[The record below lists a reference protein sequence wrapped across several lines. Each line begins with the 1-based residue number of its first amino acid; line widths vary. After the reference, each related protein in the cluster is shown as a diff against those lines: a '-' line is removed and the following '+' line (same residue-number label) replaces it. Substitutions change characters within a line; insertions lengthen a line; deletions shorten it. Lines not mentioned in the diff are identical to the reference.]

1 MFNPSEIE
9 AMPLELEKLF
19 RSLEERIMADIV
31 RKLKAN
37 GQEITRATD
46 WQLHRLYE
54 LGKSKTEIKE
64 ELKDVLKLSDSQ
76 LERIFSEVI
85 KEGYARDESL
95 YKLTGAEFIPFED
108 NKQLQQLIQAVKAQT
123 AEQFQNI
130 TNSLG
135 FAVRQPDGT
144 LKFQPIAD
152 YYQKTLDKAMV
163 DITSGAFDYNTVLK
177 RTIKELTNSG
187 MRTVDYA
194 SGWSNRVPV
203 AIRRA
208 VVTGFNQV
216 VARVNEDNAEKIGT
230 DTFEVSWHSGHRP
243 SHWWGGQWFTKEKLI
258 SVCGLGE
265 ADGLCGCNCYHSY
278 SPVVPGA
285 SVPTYSKEQLAQMEA
300 EENKKIEYNGKEYTK
315 YEALQRQRKLETRMR
330 AQRQDI
336 KLLQE
341 GEANEDDIIGAKV
354 KYRITS
360 DEYVRFSE
368 AMNLPQQRERVTVDS
383 LRNIGNIKTPKTVAN
398 SSESGIINTKK
409 NISKSVEIPD
419 DCEYLLKA
427 DTNFTDK
434 NVSEDVL
441 RTINNAIERKISVKK
456 DFSFEEI
463 KIAKFAEDDKSV
475 FITNM
480 ESTGTFSKTQLYLNK
495 EYFLGTTVSDCDSLC
510 KKLAEVNWWKSI
522 SLTDLVNHE
531 IMHAR
536 INYYNSFEKA
546 EQLYQF
552 LFEDTRV
559 QGFCGLVDKYPSEF
573 LNEMFVAINNGSK
586 IDEKYMIVYDE
597 YVNNYLR

>member
-1 MFNPSEIE
+1 MFNPAEIE

-19 RSLEERIMADIV
+19 RDLEERIMADVI

-46 WQLHRLYE
+46 WQLHRLHE
-54 LGKSKTEIKE
+54 LGVSKTEIKE
-64 ELKDVLKLSDSQ
+64 KIKDALKLSDSE

-85 KEGYARDESL
+85 KEGYTRDESL

-108 NKQLQQLIQAVKAQT
+108 NKQLQQLIQAVRSQT

-177 RTIKELTNSG
+177 RTTKELTNSG

-216 VARVNEDNAEKIGT
+216 VARINEDNAEKLGT

-265 ADGLCGCNCYHSY
+265 PDGLCGCNCYHSY

-330 AQRQDI
+330 AQRQEI

-354 KYRITS
+354 KYRTTS

-368 AMNLPQQRERVTVDS
+368 AMNLPQQRERVMVDG
-383 LRNIGNIKTPKTVAN
+383 LKNIGQIPKDK
-398 SSESGIINTKK
+398 I
-409 NISKSVEIPD
+409 
-419 DCEYLLKA
+419 LK
-427 DTNFTDK
+427 
-434 NVSEDVL
+434 
-441 RTINNAIERKISVKK
+441 NAIGDDIIIVNKTTLRGIPNSITQVVN
-456 DFSFEEI
+456 
-463 KIAKFAEDDKSV
+463 AKGGID
-475 FITNM
+475 
-480 ESTGTFSKTQLYLNK
+480 
-495 EYFLGTTVSDCDSLC
+495 
-510 KKLAEVNWWKSI
+510 
-522 SLTDLVNHE
+522 
-531 IMHAR
+531 R
-536 INYYNSFEKA
+536 NYYGPNGR
-546 EQLYQF
+546 QF
-552 LFEDTRV
+552 K
-559 QGFCGLVDKYPSEF
+559 QIS
-573 LNEMFVAINNGSK
+573 NNDHNKPKQHPFGVNGEHAH
-586 IDEKYMIVYDE
+586 DYTYDE
-597 YVNNYLR
+597 NGKLLRGRGRELSDSERQENGDIL